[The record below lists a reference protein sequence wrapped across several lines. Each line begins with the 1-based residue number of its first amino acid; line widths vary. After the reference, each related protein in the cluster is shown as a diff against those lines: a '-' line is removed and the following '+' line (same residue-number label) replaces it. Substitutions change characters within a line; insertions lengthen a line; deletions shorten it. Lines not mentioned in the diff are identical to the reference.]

1 MNNNPTIS
9 VFKVLGFFAIILNTK
24 QTYTTPYK
32 GLYVLLVRM
41 VGYFETL
48 LNLFL
53 FDSRNACIYY
63 LQIVSAYGL
72 KLISSYKRSYHQNLN
87 VLEIDEASNEYRCL
101 LHRYSCWLFLCP
113 SISQLG
119 NKL

>member
-1 MNNNPTIS
+1 MINNPTIS
-9 VFKVLGFFAIILNTK
+9 VSKVLGFFAIILNTK

-41 VGYFETL
+41 VRYFETL

-63 LQIVSAYGL
+63 LKIVSVYGL
-72 KLISSYKRSYHQNLN
+72 KLISFKRSYHQNLE
-87 VLEIDEASNEYRCL
+87 VLEIDEASNECRCF

-113 SISQLG
+113 SISQIG

>member
-1 MNNNPTIS
+1 MHNNPTIS
-9 VFKVLGFFAIILNTK
+9 LFKVLGLFAIILNTK

-41 VGYFETL
+41 VRYFETL
-48 LNLFL
+48 LNTFL
-53 FDSRNACIYY
+53 FDSRNDCIYY
-63 LQIVSAYGL
+63 SNIVSVYGL
-72 KLISSYKRSYHQNLN
+72 NLISNKRSYHQNLT

-113 SISQLG
+113 SISQIG